1 MMKYRIS
8 RSKTNR
14 TVLRHLGIPFQEKRD
29 GIYFIGSL
37 DDLPRVEEALKEL
50 GIAYDE
56 QDARK
61 LAWSFFVR
69 PVEGSER

>member
-1 MMKYRIS
+1 MTKYRIS

-14 TVLRHLGIPFQEKRD
+14 IILRHLGMPFQEKRD
-29 GIYFIGSL
+29 GIYFTGSL
-37 DDLPRVEEALKEL
+37 DDLPRVEQALKEL

-56 QDARK
+56 QDARR

-69 PVEGSER
+69 RVEGPER